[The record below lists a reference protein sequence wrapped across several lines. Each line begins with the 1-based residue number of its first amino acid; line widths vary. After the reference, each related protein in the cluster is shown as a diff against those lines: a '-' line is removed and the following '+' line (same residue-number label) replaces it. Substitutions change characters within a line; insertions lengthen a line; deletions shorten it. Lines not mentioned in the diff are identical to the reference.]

1 MIDLVVQGNRVSGVS
16 INKAVGYQ
24 QLDSKKLI
32 SDAVVL
38 AVGHSARDVY
48 EKLLGHNITLTPKD
62 FSVRYLI
69 LLTAY
74 LITSC
79 NWRTNS

>member
-1 MIDLVVQGNRVSGVS
+1 MVDLLVEGSRVSGISVS
-16 INKAVGYQ
+16 KSTDYQ
-24 QLDSKKLI
+24 DLGSEKLI

-48 EKLLGHNITLTPKD
+48 SKLLDHNITLTPKE

-69 LLTAY
+69 LFYIAA
-74 LITSC
+74 I
-79 NWRTNS
+79 

>member
-1 MIDLVVQGNRVSGVS
+1 MVDLLVEGSRVSGISVS
-16 INKAVGYQ
+16 KSNYQ
-24 QLDSKKLI
+24 DLGSEKLI

-48 EKLLGHNITLTPKD
+48 SKLLHHNITLTPKD

-69 LLTAY
+69 LLY
-74 LITSC
+74 SC
-79 NWRTNS
+79 YMTKHMFRLAAG